1 MTVVVPKM
9 MENYKPEC
17 DYIESSLPD
26 LIG

>member
-9 MENYKPEC
+9 MAKYKPEC
-17 DYIESSLPD
+17 DYIESSLRG